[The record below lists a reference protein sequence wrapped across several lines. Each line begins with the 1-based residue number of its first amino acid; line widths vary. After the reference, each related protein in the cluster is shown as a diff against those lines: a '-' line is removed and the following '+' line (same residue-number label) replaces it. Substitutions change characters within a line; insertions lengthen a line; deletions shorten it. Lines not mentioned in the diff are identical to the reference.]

1 MSYKIVMDS
10 CGEFLEEWKED
21 ARFESVPLVLTVG
34 NEEIVDDSSFDQAEI
49 LKKVAQCP
57 NCQSRHAR
65 LRSATDRLLTA
76 RQIMFMV

>member
-34 NEEIVDDSSFDQAEI
+34 NEEIVDDSSFDQAEF
-49 LKKVAQCP
+49 LKKVARTA
-57 NCQSRHAR
+57 QSRHAR